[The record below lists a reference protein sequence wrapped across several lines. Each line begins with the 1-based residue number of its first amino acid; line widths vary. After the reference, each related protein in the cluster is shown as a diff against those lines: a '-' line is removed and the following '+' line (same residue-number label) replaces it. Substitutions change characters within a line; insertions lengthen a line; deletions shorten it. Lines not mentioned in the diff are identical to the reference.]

1 MFRRRNTAA
10 VVTPTKMNPLGAISS
25 STSAN
30 VSSSNPDARMANGTV
45 VADRYLL
52 EKTIGK
58 GSYGK
63 VKLASDLSVGG
74 RVAIKFIARS
84 SIKKPAHTIRIRREI
99 NLLTALN
106 HPHIVRLHQTIETPH
121 DIILVMEYVEGADL
135 FERIVGHSDKRYGE
149 TEGRAIFAQLA
160 EAIEYCHRH
169 RVIHRDLKP
178 ENVMVGVDGSIK
190 LIDFGFANMY
200 HPRGYLETNC
210 GSPLYAAPEIV
221 QGVRYVGPEVDVWS
235 LGVILFAILTG
246 TLPFE
251 DEQLKGL
258 YAKICAGSYTIP
270 SFLSAG
276 ARDLI
281 RKMLCVDPLKR
292 LTIEQVVSHP
302 WVHHLTLPPRAP
314 LYPRP
319 LPVAHPN
326 EQILQMMVSFGFGNL
341 DETRFIVATDPDDP
355 ATSIYH
361 LLQERHEREEATLI
375 PDNLMTCKPLAS
387 LMTPPA
393 TPAKLFSPV
402 KVAPALIPAASRR
415 GDPPRPLSFTA
426 TPPEASPIGPWT
438 STGPSP
444 GHIPPPARYRNDLA
458 APVIVAP
465 PMQQMNIPGVSPLRP
480 IPSGGASRRDESS
493 ETAEGGSLF
502 TTPANIVTQAAASVA
517 NHFKRLRGLAFIPR
531 SGETTDGR
539 DQRIS
544 CGERATTAEPYDEH
558 HQRDS
563 ASVRYYQ
570 PV

>member
-10 VVTPTKMNPLGAISS
+10 VVTPTKMNPLGAVSS
-25 STSAN
+25 SSSAN
-30 VSSSNPDARMANGTV
+30 ASSSNPDARMANGTV

-84 SIKKPAHTIRIRREI
+84 SIKKPAHTVRIRREI

-135 FERIVGHSDKRYGE
+135 FERIVGHADKRYGE
-149 TEGRAIFAQLA
+149 AEGRAIFSQLA

-178 ENVMVGVDGSIK
+178 ENVMVCLDGSIK

-258 YAKICAGSYTIP
+258 YAKICAGAYTIP

-292 LTIEQVVSHP
+292 LTIEQVASHP
-302 WVHHLTLPPRAP
+302 WVHHLSLPPRVP
-314 LYPRP
+314 LHPRP
-319 LPVAHPN
+319 IPVAHPN
-326 EQILQMMVSFGFGNL
+326 EQVLQMMVSFGFGNV

-361 LLQERHEREEATLI
+361 LLEERQEREATLVT
-375 PDNLMTCKPLAS
+375 DNLITCAPLVS
-387 LMTPPA
+387 PMTPPA

-402 KVAPALIPAASRR
+402 KVAPSVMPTVSRR
-415 GDPPRPLSFTA
+415 GDPPSPLSFPV
-426 TPPEASPIGPWT
+426 TPPEATSGSPWT
-438 STGPSP
+438 STGP
-444 GHIPPPARYRNDLA
+444 IPPSSRYQSDLA

-465 PMQQMNIPGVSPLRP
+465 PMQQMNLPGVSPLRP
-480 IPSGGASRRDESS
+480 IQSSGTDRRGESLGV
-493 ETAEGGSLF
+493 AEGGSLF

-531 SGETTDGR
+531 SGETADGR
-539 DQRIS
+539 DRNIKCDS
-544 CGERATTAEPYDEH
+544 RVTKTELYDEH

-563 ASVRYYQ
+563 GSIRYYQ